1 MCGFTV
7 LFVRP
12 ISRSENFLQELCNL
26 QKQWYILNCIGTYI
40 EVAKEVN
47 HTERR
52 VFGFRRRSSG
62 AICYTAD
69 RGA

>member
-7 LFVRP
+7 LCVRP
-12 ISRSENFLQELCNL
+12 ISRSENFLLELCNL
-26 QKQWYILNCIGTYI
+26 QKPWYVNCIGTYI
-40 EVAKEVN
+40 EVAKEGN
-47 HTERR
+47 QTERR
-52 VFGFRRRSSG
+52 VFGFRRRSSR